1 MGRAARQPSLPE
13 PAMNKWILIL
23 PLAAFLAAGCG
34 DEIKVEKVDPPVAE
48 APQQDPRSA
57 AVNSNPNIPDAA
69 KQAMGA
75 K

>member
-1 MGRAARQPSLPE
+1 
-13 PAMNKWILIL
+13 MNKWILIL
-23 PLAAFLAAGCG
+23 PLAACLAVGCG
-34 DEIKVEKVDPPVAE
+34 DDVKVEKVDPPTTD